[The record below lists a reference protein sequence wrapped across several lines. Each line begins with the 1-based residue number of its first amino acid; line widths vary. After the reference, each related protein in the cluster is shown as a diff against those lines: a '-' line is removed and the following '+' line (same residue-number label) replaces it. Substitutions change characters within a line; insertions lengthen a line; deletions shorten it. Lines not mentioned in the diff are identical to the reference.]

1 MGSLSEGFGTS
12 TLRSFTTEGRAR
24 RKRQG
29 NLCRLTIASPEPG
42 RMIVSF
48 KGFIGG
54 MSEDMPRGELM
65 LTIKWGPDRSTFL
78 ESRRIY
84 VLLRDDTEIGRIE
97 VCAPGR
103 HAIQGHVTVQGSE
116 FQCRIHLGAEPR
128 PRIDRW
134 VMYTG
139 ETELH
144 AARCEGIRTFQVDEV
159 PGLGLLRLRP
169 EGLLSGA
176 EFVIDRMPD
185 ERRIGDVRYPECQDP
200 SQTART
206 PIPARDDAG
215 PPRDA

>member
-1 MGSLSEGFGTS
+1 
-12 TLRSFTTEGRAR
+12 
-24 RKRQG
+24 
-29 NLCRLTIASPEPG
+29 
-42 RMIVSF
+42 
-48 KGFIGG
+48 
-54 MSEDMPRGELM
+54 M

-185 ERRIGDVRYPECQDP
+185 ERRIGDVRYRSARILPRPRVPQYQLETMQDLP
-200 SQTART
+200 VTLEIFLAWIVAQCDLDKHS
-206 PIPARDDAG
+206 G
-215 PPRDA
+215 

>member
-1 MGSLSEGFGTS
+1 VSADYRFTGTLIVFCKGS
-12 TLRSFTTEGRAR
+12 
-24 RKRQG
+24 
-29 NLCRLTIASPEPG
+29 
-42 RMIVSF
+42 
-48 KGFIGG
+48 IGG
-54 MSEDMPRGELM
+54 GYAERRLM

-116 FQCRIHLGAEPR
+116 FQCRIDLRAKPR

-159 PGLGLLRLRP
+159 PGLGLLRLRL
-169 EGLLSGA
+169 EGLLFGA
-176 EFVIDRMPD
+176 EFVIDRMP
-185 ERRIGDVRYPECQDP
+185 EEMRIGDVRYRSARNFPRPRVPQYQLETMQDLP
-200 SQTART
+200 VTLEIFLSWIVAQC
-206 PIPARDDAG
+206 DLDKHSG
-215 PPRDA
+215 